1 MLFLASKKQ
10 KKSPKTLIHKDLRDL
25 WNALRAWNTL
35 RVWNALRRVRRFISF
50 HIATKEK
57 YFTIHEV
64 NFFTFGVRR
73 IFHLKHYR
81 FYDIINSSINKN
93 LTRRY
98 QSEKAIKKII
108 IKTACTRFDSF
119 HKHNLLFSI
128 LSFYQAILHEEMSFF
143 IIKNLFSY
151 LCFGCCIDVCWIILI
166 HRNRRNFTCVDGHC
180 NELRFLQIL

>member
-1 MLFLASKKQ
+1 MQFLAELMIYKAYA
-10 KKSPKTLIHKDLRDL
+10 LIYLR
-25 WNALRAWNTL
+25 NC
-35 RVWNALRRVRRFISF
+35 
-50 HIATKEK
+50 
-57 YFTIHEV
+57 
-64 NFFTFGVRR
+64 
-73 IFHLKHYR
+73 
-81 FYDIINSSINKN
+81 DIINYTINKN
-93 LTRRY
+93 LTRRF

-143 IIKNLFSY
+143 IIKSLFSY

>member
-1 MLFLASKKQ
+1 MFYGIIILGSYLLDKLEF
-10 KKSPKTLIHKDLRDL
+10 DE
-25 WNALRAWNTL
+25 W
-35 RVWNALRRVRRFISF
+35 RF
-50 HIATKEK
+50 
-57 YFTIHEV
+57 
-64 NFFTFGVRR
+64 
-73 IFHLKHYR
+73 
-81 FYDIINSSINKN
+81 
-93 LTRRY
+93 

-143 IIKNLFSY
+143 IIKSLFSY
-151 LCFGCCIDVCWIILI
+151 LCFVCCIDACWIILI

>member
-1 MLFLASKKQ
+1 MQDRPVQSKA
-10 KKSPKTLIHKDLRDL
+10 I
-25 WNALRAWNTL
+25 RAGL
-35 RVWNALRRVRRFISF
+35 
-50 HIATKEK
+50 
-57 YFTIHEV
+57 
-64 NFFTFGVRR
+64 FTFWVFYGIIVLESYLLDKLE
-73 IFHLKHYR
+73 FDEWR
-81 FYDIINSSINKN
+81 F
-93 LTRRY
+93 

-143 IIKNLFSY
+143 IIKSLFSY